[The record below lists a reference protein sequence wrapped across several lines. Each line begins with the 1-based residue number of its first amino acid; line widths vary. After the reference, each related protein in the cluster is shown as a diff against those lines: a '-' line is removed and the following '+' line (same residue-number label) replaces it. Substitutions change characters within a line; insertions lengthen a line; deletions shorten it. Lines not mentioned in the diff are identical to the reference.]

1 MDILGALCRVPARSS
16 LGAEALEITE
26 APLAAPPAGPSVEQ
40 RALTGLKIAGYVAA
54 PIAVGV
60 SYARNESG
68 PLAILHGLIGLPY
81 LVYVGAKKLMKKE

>member
-1 MDILGALCRVPARSS
+1 MDILGTLCRVPTRSA
-16 LGAEALEITE
+16 LGAEALTE
-26 APLAAPPAGPSVEQ
+26 APLAAPPAAPSVEQ

-81 LVYVGAKKLMKKE
+81 LVYVGAKKLMKKD